1 MWWWFFKQF
10 IINYF
15 CTRAVRRVIFNLSA
29 KIFAYQWRAAW
40 NFDVFGCLWGA
51 ISVFKLHSRT
61 LKYFWVQLVN
71 DKISMINNMFM
82 FIIRVYHQLFKYN
95 NKLLFI
101 LSILIILCWNGN
113 TDLTIVRTHFIEIRN
128 LSITYITYYIKAEAV
143 LLLKIFIQSLRI
155 IQ

>member
-1 MWWWFFKQF
+1 MWRWFFRQF

-71 DKISMINNMFM
+71 DKISMINCMFM
-82 FIIRVYHQLFKYN
+82 FIIRVYTFEKMLKKSWNPNETNRNFDVKKFIINYLN
-95 NKLLFI
+95 IIINYFLLF
-101 LSILIILCWNGN
+101 LFLLFYLKWQYQSYHRSNLFFWN
-113 TDLTIVRTHFIEIRN
+113 
-128 LSITYITYYIKAEAV
+128 S
-143 LLLKIFIQSLRI
+143 
-155 IQ
+155 